1 MRISRKP
8 HSIHRKTNR
17 LSVVCCVV
25 QDNVPSE
32 IAEILQTSGDEFIS
46 GLISESAHASSAK
59 FGKAKKKTVLSK
71 FKVRVVSGESFTT

>member
-1 MRISRKP
+1 MRISRK
-8 HSIHRKTNR
+8 SNLIHRKTD
-17 LSVVCCVV
+17 SVVCVV

-46 GLISESAHASSAK
+46 SLISESAHASSAK

-71 FKVRVVSGESFTT
+71 FKVRVVS